1 MVTPPFCIDRLEE
14 LQSRLHGKQ
23 RQKLRENKIEAI
35 RIHEE
40 MVLEGKLYH
49 AINQWSG
56 NSLLLTHYHPL
67 PLQLEKY
74 LSTHL
79 IYIMHIQS
87 TI

>member
-56 NSLLLTHYHPL
+56 NSLLLTL
-67 PLQLEKY
+67 SSITLATRK